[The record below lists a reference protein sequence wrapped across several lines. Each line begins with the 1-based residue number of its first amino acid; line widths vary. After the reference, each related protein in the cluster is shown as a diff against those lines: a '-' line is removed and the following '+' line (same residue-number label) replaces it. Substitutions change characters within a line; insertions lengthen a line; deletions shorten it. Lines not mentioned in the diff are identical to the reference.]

1 MNPWNKVVPRL
12 HAAFDLFGDGK
23 TVLKGGWGRF
33 VHFREIITE
42 LQPIAPNNA
51 DRDDLGLARSEWQ
64 PQLRHGRGQPR
75 SQRTGLP
82 VDCRRHHPGAAA
94 RVNPDEK
101 PPMSDQFS
109 VTLEH
114 ELPGNWAVRA
124 TGIYATNFDEYR
136 LVEVDRPFST
146 YNIPIT
152 NLDPGPDGR
161 LGTAD
166 DTGKSFTYYE
176 YPASLA
182 GRNFATQMLV
192 NDPAANQS
200 YKTIEVA
207 GSRRLA
213 GGWQFSASYSATKFH
228 VPFTCDH
235 SSGAVNFVTRG
246 CVATPNTE
254 INTSNNTWEWSGKI
268 SGAYI
273 LPYGITAS
281 ANYDHR
287 SGNPEAR
294 RVLLTGGRTVRSFLM
309 NVEPVGTIRLPA
321 TNLVDIRTAKRFSL
335 GGSRSVEARV
345 DIFNLMNFNTVLR
358 RVLQSGSTYLLPFTS
373 GANATHGD
381 RPAANPA
388 GRRVVQ
394 LLTDRLE
401 RARESSFRACP
412 AGKPAGHASHV
423 ARQSISAFRAVSCQL
438 SGSQTDWCTIGGSS
452 RPTP

>member
-1 MNPWNKVVPRL
+1 M
-12 HAAFDLFGDGK
+12 
-23 TVLKGGWGRF
+23 
-33 VHFREIITE
+33 
-42 LQPIAPNNA
+42 
-51 DRDDLGLARSEWQ
+51 
-64 PQLRHGRGQPR
+64 
-75 SQRTGLP
+75 
-82 VDCRRHHPGAAA
+82 
-94 RVNPDEK
+94 
-101 PPMSDQFS
+101 
-109 VTLEH
+109 TLEH

-136 LVEVDRPFST
+136 LAEVDRPFST

-182 GRNFATQMLV
+182 GRNFVTQMLV
-192 NDPAANQS
+192 NDPAADQS

-235 SSGAVNFVTRG
+235 SSGAVNFVMRG

-294 RVLLTGGRTVRSFLM
+294 RVLLTGGQTIRSFLM

-321 TNLVDIRTAKRFSL
+321 TNLVDIRTAKRFPL
-335 GGSRSVEARV
+335 GGSRSVEVRV

-358 RVLQSGSTYLLPFTS
+358 GCCSPGRPICSRSRLAPTRARRSLPRIVHVRSRTPAGPARRSTDVPD
-373 GANATHGD
+373 HGHVTLTGKCE
-381 RPAANPA
+381 RPAPA
-388 GRRVVQ
+388 RFLFPGRR
-394 LLTDRLE
+394 D
-401 RARESSFRACP
+401 
-412 AGKPAGHASHV
+412 AG
-423 ARQSISAFRAVSCQL
+423 
-438 SGSQTDWCTIGGSS
+438 
-452 RPTP
+452 